1 MEQGHVSK
9 PRSKG
14 GSYLE
19 RGAYWKEGVRFITV
33 FQCDVTEIIIMC
45 VATNRGYEADSRY
58 YCLIIGKF
66 VMFAIIFQ
74 SITRRNQVTK
84 PAVFILNLNL
94 KGTGN

>member
-45 VATNRGYEADSRY
+45 VATNRGYYWKICD
-58 YCLIIGKF
+58 
-66 VMFAIIFQ
+66 V
-74 SITRRNQVTK
+74 RNNFPVNYTK
-84 PAVFILNLNL
+84 
-94 KGTGN
+94 KSSY